1 MAKSRTVMTVRG
13 GICGALQILV
23 VSKLLNL
30 DGGLMGIHF
39 V

>member
-13 GICGALQILV
+13 GICGASQILV
-23 VSKLLNL
+23 VLIFLNL